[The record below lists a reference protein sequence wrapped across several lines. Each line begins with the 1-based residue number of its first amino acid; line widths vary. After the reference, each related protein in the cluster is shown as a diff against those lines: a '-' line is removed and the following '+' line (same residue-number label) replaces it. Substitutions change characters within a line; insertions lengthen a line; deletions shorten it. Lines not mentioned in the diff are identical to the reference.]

1 MVDTQTHCAIYT
13 PVSRF
18 FPSNLLSFFNL
29 LKTKLFICN
38 LRPQKVERLITL
50 VKTLRVLYLLTFT
63 AEELIQ
69 NMDPRSMD
77 HLCGP
82 SPWTFSWTQ
91 SMDYTRGPPLMYVD
105 EFLPEV

>member
-1 MVDTQTHCAIYT
+1 M
-13 PVSRF
+13 
-18 FPSNLLSFFNL
+18 
-29 LKTKLFICN
+29 N

-50 VKTLRVLYLLTFT
+50 VKTLHVLYLLTFT

-82 SPWTFSWTQ
+82 SPWTSSWTQ
-91 SMDYTRGPPLMYVD
+91 SMDYTSGPPLMYVD
-105 EFLPEV
+105 EFSPEV